1 MDKGTKK
8 GVIIIMTILLVIMAG
23 LGVEEFI
30 EYKNKFVY
38 AEHLDDVVLSVDEK
52 DITLR
57 ELGYYVYTVEM
68 QIDKQARLYNPEDPL
83 DYWNTRF
90 NNGVDGAYISE
101 MAREAVFGTC
111 VCDLIYEQMALE
123 AGYELTPEEKDSVK
137 ATAEKLYAGMSE
149 EQKSTT
155 GLTLELTV
163 KAGMRKALVLK
174 FASEYF
180 EGVDFTGYS
189 GYREELVSYSG
200 AYYKEEI
207 LPKHEVKYET
217 DIYDEMKL
225 GRITTGYV
233 VDY

>member
-8 GVIIIMTILLVIMAG
+8 GVIIILTIVVLLMAA
-23 LGVEEFI
+23 LGFEAWLD
-30 EYKNKFVY
+30 YKNKFVY
-38 AEHLDDVVLSVDEK
+38 EEHLDDIVLTVDEK

-68 QIDKQARLYNPEDPL
+68 QIDKQARIYNPEDPL

-90 NNGVDGAYISE
+90 NNGVEGTYISE
-101 MAREAVFGTC
+101 MARDAVFGTC
-111 VCDLIYEQMALE
+111 VCDLIYEQMALD
-123 AGYELTPEEKDSVK
+123 AGYELTQEEKASVS
-137 ATAEKLYAGMSE
+137 AEAENLYVRMT
-149 EQKSTT
+149 EQQKKIT
-155 GLTLELTV
+155 GLTLELAV
-163 KAGMRKALVLK
+163 EAGMRKALVLK

-180 EGVDFTGYS
+180 NGVDFTGYS

-207 LPKHEVKYET
+207 LSKHKVIYEM
-217 DIYDEMKL
+217 DIYEEMKL

-233 VDY
+233 VEY

>member
-1 MDKGTKK
+1 MDKGTKQ
-8 GVIIIMTILLVIMAG
+8 GVIIIMTILLVIMAA
-23 LGVEEFI
+23 LGIEEFI
-30 EYKNKFVY
+30 DYKNKFVY
-38 AEHLDDVVLSVDEK
+38 EEHLDDIVLTVDENH
-52 DITLR
+52 ITLR

-90 NNGVDGAYISE
+90 NNGVEGAYISE

-111 VCDLIYEQMALE
+111 ACDLIYEQMALD
-123 AGYELTPEEKDSVK
+123 AGYELTQEEKDSVET
-137 ATAEKLYAGMSE
+137 AAEKLYARMSE
-149 EQKSTT
+149 EQKRIT
-155 GLTLELTV
+155 GLTLESAV
-163 KAGMRKALVLK
+163 EAGMRKALVLK

-180 EGVDFTGYS
+180 NDVDFTGYS

-207 LPKHEVKYET
+207 LPKHTVTYEM